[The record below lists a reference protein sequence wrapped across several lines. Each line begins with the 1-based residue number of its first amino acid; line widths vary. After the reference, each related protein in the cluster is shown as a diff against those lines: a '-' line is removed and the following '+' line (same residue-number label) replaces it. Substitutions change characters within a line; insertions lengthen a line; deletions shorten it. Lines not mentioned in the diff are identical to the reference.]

1 MGRSF
6 RKQDHTDFR
15 RRVKTV
21 DPVFYRWGE
30 KGTRRDATVQRPI
43 GSTILGFGW
52 AYLIVAVANNRQ
64 LIESSLRQGNLTQD
78 VQGCIMMVM
87 AGLLAASGIMLL
99 LHLFRY
105 FAKGGA
111 KRRNSGGLLIGA
123 LGALVLSYTPASV
136 WNMGLQ
142 MMDGN
147 SRAFVQTASSTV
159 NDAIPGLNLSGVA
172 FVSSQGR

>member
-1 MGRSF
+1 MRMARSF

-30 KGTRRDATVQRPI
+30 KGTRKDATVQRPMT
-43 GSTILGFGW
+43 SALLGFGW
-52 AYLIVAVANNRQ
+52 GYLVVAVANNRE
-64 LIESSLRQGNLTQD
+64 LIETSLRQGNLTRD
-78 VQGCIMMVM
+78 IQGYIMMAM
-87 AGLLAASGIMLL
+87 AGLLAASFVMLL

-105 FAKGGA
+105 VTKRGA

-136 WNMGLQ
+136 WDFGLE

-147 SRAFVQTASSTV
+147 SRAFVQNASDV
-159 NDAIPGLNLSGVA
+159 IPGLDLSGVA